1 MAEVKWTAAQQ
12 SAIEDDGGTL
22 LVSAAAGS
30 GKTAVLVE
38 KAVRLITRAN
48 NPVPA
53 DSLLIV
59 TFTNAAAE
67 ELRSRIALR
76 LEKEMR
82 NRQDDFTLRKQRLLL
97 RRAFIGTMD
106 AFCQQMVREHFAA
119 LEIPPDVTVAD
130 ASLLEQLSAACLAE
144 TMEEMYEDENFR
156 DFAALYGRSR
166 SDREAEKA
174 ILALYD
180 FTSTL
185 PYPQKQLDRFA
196 AMYSGHEKVADTPW
210 GQELFE
216 YARQAVQA
224 AIALCGQAVALAE
237 EETELAPLAG
247 VFVLD
252 LEKWNQL
259 WAALE
264 EENWDEAVSKAGEFV
279 FPALRGG
286 PRGYESSGKEQL
298 KVLRSTCK
306 DIQAELLKY
315 CFICTETE
323 FVQDCQRVEPMLQAL
338 CHATKL
344 YGDKFGQAKLG
355 ERVLDFSDFE
365 HLALQLL
372 MNEQGEKTPLA
383 NMVSAR
389 YSMVMIDEYQDTNEL
404 QDALYTSLG
413 NKEQTNLFYVG
424 DVKQSIYR
432 FRKANPG
439 IFMEKKDSFHPF
451 ASGQHPAVLTLG
463 HNFRSGAGVIHGVNF
478 LFEAL
483 MSRQLGEVAYTQE
496 EKLIQGSDGGAVNGF
511 ELRIIEDG
519 NKKGDAA
526 YVAKRIAQMVRD
538 GELVRD
544 KNGERPCNYG
554 DFSILLRARAKMN
567 DFIVALEAEG
577 IPVMA
582 DTADQLLETPE
593 VLPLTAVLA
602 AIDNPGDDVNLA
614 AALLGP
620 LFRFTP
626 DEMTRLRAKRRQ
638 GGLWPLLTG
647 SEDEKIKEFVAELSF
662 YRALAGE
669 MPAGRLCEEI
679 MERTGYLSA
688 VVAMEGGAARQ
699 ENLYRFIGWANG
711 VSAAG
716 RGGLSGFVRLV
727 QSGKGP
733 DAAPVKSIPG
743 HVTIL
748 TIHKSK
754 GLEYPVCFLA
764 DAAHSFN
771 RLDLIA
777 RVQMHSQLGI
787 GFWLREGDVL
797 FPTLPAMAIRRR
809 IEKETLSEE
818 MRILYVA
825 LTRAR
830 ERMIITFANKEPAR
844 YLQGKAT
851 AVAGGLPGA
860 YMLGSVSSMADWI
873 TMAALCHGDSDPLL
887 EHCGGV
893 IPPRQAAE
901 GGFVMSVESGQ
912 ELTEEQE
919 NKAFRLTAQPD
930 EQLVKRLEASFA
942 RKIERE
948 ELAFVPVKMS
958 VSSIVKTKGGSIRKR
973 PSFMYKSGLTAAEK
987 GTAQHS
993 FMQFA
998 NYESAKNNLPAEIE
1012 RLVAQGYLDD
1022 SMAKYLDMEG
1032 IETFLASPLAG
1043 RLEKASKV
1051 WREYDFITAL
1061 PAGQITPGLGP
1072 KAAQEK
1078 VLIQGIADALLEFE
1092 DCIEILDYKTD
1103 RSKTPED
1110 LVDAYRGQLALYKE
1124 AIEKRFKK
1132 TVCKLT
1138 IWSFYLNAEVDI
1150 PF

>member
-1 MAEVKWTAAQQ
+1 MADVKWTAAQQ
-12 SAIEDDGGTL
+12 NAIEDEGGTL

-38 KAVRLITRAN
+38 KAVRLITREN
-48 NPVPA
+48 DPVPA

-82 NRQDDFTLRKQRLLL
+82 SRPQDFALRKQRLLL

-106 AFCQQMVREHFAA
+106 AFCQQLVREHFAA
-119 LEIPPDVTVAD
+119 LEIPPDISVAD
-130 ASLLEQLSAACLAE
+130 GSLLEQLSVACLSE
-144 TMEEMYEDENFR
+144 TMEEMYEDEAFR
-156 DFAALYGRSR
+156 NFAALYGRSR
-166 SDREAEKA
+166 SDKEAEKA

-185 PYPQKQLDRFA
+185 PYPKKQLDKFA
-196 AMYSGHEKVADTPW
+196 AMYNGRQAVAQTPW
-210 GQELFE
+210 GQELFA

-224 AIALCGQAVALAE
+224 AITLCGQAIALAE
-237 EETELAPLAG
+237 EETELASLAG

-259 WAALE
+259 WQALE
-264 EENWDEAVSKAGEFV
+264 AESWDEAVQKTGEFA

-298 KVLRSTCK
+298 KVLRNTCK
-306 DIQAELLKY
+306 EIQAELLKY
-315 CFICTETE
+315 CFICTEEE
-323 FVQDCQRVEPMLQAL
+323 FEQDCAAVAPMLEAL
-338 CHATKL
+338 CRGTKV
-344 YGDKFGQAKLG
+344 YGDKFEQAKLA

-372 MNEQGEKTPLA
+372 MDENGNKTPLA
-383 NMVSAR
+383 EMVSAR

-404 QDALYTSLG
+404 QDALYSSLG
-413 NKEQTNLFYVG
+413 NKRQDNLFYVG

-439 IFMEKKDSFHPF
+439 IFMEKKDSFYPF
-451 ASGQHPAVLTLG
+451 SSGQHPAVLTLG

-483 MSRQLGEVAYTQE
+483 MSRQLGEVEYTQE
-496 EKLIQGSDGGAVNGF
+496 EKLIQGSEGGEIDGF
-511 ELRIIEDG
+511 ELRIIRDEG
-519 NKKGDAA
+519 KKGDAV
-526 YVAKRIAQMVRD
+526 YVAKRIAQMVRE
-538 GELVRD
+538 GAVVRD
-544 KNGERPCNYG
+544 KGEERPCNYG

-567 DFIVALEAEG
+567 DYIVALEAEG
-577 IPVMA
+577 IPAMA
-582 DTADQLLETPE
+582 DSSDQLLQTPE

-602 AIDNPGDDVNLA
+602 AIDNPGEDVNLA
-614 AALLGP
+614 AAMLGP
-620 LFRFTP
+620 MFRFTP
-626 DEMTRLRAKRRQ
+626 DEMTRLRAKQ
-638 GGLWPLLTG
+638 PKGSLWPLLTS
-647 SEDEKIKEFVAELSF
+647 SEDEKSKNFVAEISF

-679 MERTGYLSA
+679 MVRTGYLSA
-688 VVAMEGGAARQ
+688 VAAMEGGAARQ

-711 VSAAG
+711 VSATG
-716 RGGLSGFVRLV
+716 RGGLAGFVRLV

-733 DAAPVKSIPG
+733 EAAPVKSIPG

-754 GLEYPVCFLA
+754 GLEYPFCFLA

-777 RVQMHSQLGI
+777 RVQMHSQLGV
-787 GFWLREGDVL
+787 GFWLRAGDVL

-830 ERMIITFANKEPAR
+830 ERMIITFAHKEPAR

-851 AVAGGLPGA
+851 AVAGGIPGPH
-860 YMLGSVSSMADWI
+860 MLGSVSSMADWI
-873 TMAALCHGDSDPLL
+873 TMAALTHRASGPLL
-887 EHCGGV
+887 EHCGGI
-893 IPPRQAAE
+893 IPPLMQGE
-901 GGFVMSVESGQ
+901 GGFVMSVEEGATGDEEQGQ
-912 ELTEEQE
+912 E
-919 NKAFRLTAQPD
+919 KFALTAKSD
-930 EQLVKRLEASFA
+930 EQLVQKLEASFA
-942 RKIERE
+942 TKIERE
-948 ELAFVPVKMS
+948 ELAYVPVKMS

-973 PSFMYKSGLTAAEK
+973 PSFMYKSGLTAAER

-998 NYESAKNNLPAEIE
+998 EYEAAKQDLTGEIE
-1012 RLVAQGYLDD
+1012 RLVQERYLEED
-1022 SMAKYLDMEG
+1022 MAKHLDLEG
-1032 IETFLASPLAG
+1032 IEIFLASPLAK
-1043 RLEKASKV
+1043 RLEQAKKV
-1051 WREYDFITAL
+1051 WREYDFITAM
-1061 PAGQITPGLGP
+1061 PAGALLPGLGAQ
-1072 KAAQEK
+1072 AAKEE
-1078 VLIQGIADALLEFE
+1078 VLIQGIADAILEFE
-1092 DCIEILDYKTD
+1092 DCVEILDYKTD
-1103 RSKTPED
+1103 RNKTPED
-1110 LVDAYRGQLALYKE
+1110 LVDMYRGQLALYKE

-1132 TVCKLT
+1132 QVCKLT

-1150 PF
+1150 PL